1 MADTEQWGF
10 ISLSCIQERQCDEF
24 IAVED
29 IESFNKMINY
39 VVKRVGVDGD
49 YIVIESDGYRARLKP
64 LLFRGLPRKPE
75 AFLNDL
81 VKLQNSKGHLEYGIL
96 RYIGWHNN
104 NRHYLYRVEVN
115 GVLKTRRYEEKDIQK
130 L

>member
-10 ISLSCIQERQCDEF
+10 ISLSWIQERRCDEF

-39 VVKRVGVDGD
+39 VVKRVGEDGD
-49 YIVIESDGYRARLKP
+49 YVVIESDGYRARLKP
-64 LLFRGLPRKPE
+64 RLFSRVPRKPV

-96 RYIGWHNN
+96 RDIGWHNN
-104 NRHYLYRVEVN
+104 NRHYLFRVEVN
-115 GVLKTRRYEEKDIQK
+115 GQLKSRRYHENDIQK
-130 L
+130 I